1 MANQDPQPEV
11 YSVSSTFAPSATS
24 GTTQTTNVTT
34 SQANNEEVRIYAI
47 QVDIQSETFAAL
59 SPLTATTC
67 DFSLTITVGPNNVPS
82 QPIRLRPIWSAES
95 NAMYFTSPILVLFQ
109 QPLQV
114 TVTNNQALA
123 AGAGNGRIVTVNFQ
137 SDLSI
142 QKVACAPS
150 ATDYPRSPM
159 GM

>member
-11 YSVSSTFAPSATS
+11 YSVTSTFAPSATS

-34 SQANNEEVRIYAI
+34 SQANNEEVRIYGV
-47 QVDIQSETFAAL
+47 QVDMQGENFTAL
-59 SPLTATTC
+59 SPITATNC

-82 QPIRLRPIWSAES
+82 QPIRLRPIWCAETT
-95 NAMYFTSPILVLFQ
+95 AMYLTSPILVLFQ

-114 TVTNNQALA
+114 TVTNNQALT
-123 AGAGNGRIVTVNFQ
+123 AGAGNGRIVTVNF
-137 SDLSI
+137 LSELAI

>member
-11 YSVSSTFAPSATS
+11 YSVQSTFAPSAAS

-34 SQANNEEVRIYAI
+34 SQANNEEVRIYGI
-47 QVDIQSETFAAL
+47 QVDMQSETFAAL

-82 QPIRLRPIWSAES
+82 QPIRVRPIWSSES
-95 NAMYFTSPILVLFQ
+95 NVMYFTSPILVLFQ

-114 TVTNNQALA
+114 TLTNNQALA
-123 AGAGNGRIVTVNFQ
+123 AGGGNGRIVTVNF
-137 SDLSI
+137 LSELAI